1 MPGVSPLVPTRG
13 SALGRLIGRLMLRG
27 ARWRV
32 RGELPE
38 LSRMVIIVAPH
49 TSNWDFVVGFGVY
62 LALDLEARWFGKH
75 TLFRWPIGPLLRRF
89 GGIPIERE
97 GDGAADVVDRSVRE
111 FESRER
117 LLLALTPEGTR
128 RKVDEWKSGFYRI
141 AVRTGVPIVPVGFDY
156 RRHEV
161 IVFPPFRPT
170 GDWAADIPRIKAIF
184 GGVTARHPQQ
194 F

>member
-1 MPGVSPLVPTRG
+1 MPDVSPLVPTRG
-13 SALGRLIGRLMLRG
+13 SALGRGIGRLVLRG

-49 TSNWDFVVGFGVY
+49 TSNWDFVIGFAVY

-75 TLFRWPIGPLLRRF
+75 TLFRWPTGPLLRRF
-89 GGIPIERE
+89 GGIPIERQSE
-97 GDGAADVVDRSVRE
+97 RAADVVDRSVRE
-111 FESRER
+111 FEAQER

-156 RRHEV
+156 RRREV
-161 IVFPPFRPT
+161 IIFPPIRPT
-170 GDWAADIPRIKAIF
+170 GDWATDIPRIKAIF